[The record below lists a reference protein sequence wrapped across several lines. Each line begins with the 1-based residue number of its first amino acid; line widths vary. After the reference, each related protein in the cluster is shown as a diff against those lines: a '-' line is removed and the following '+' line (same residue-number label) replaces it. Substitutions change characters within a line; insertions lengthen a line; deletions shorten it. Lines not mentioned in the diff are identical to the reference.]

1 MKDNKGKQYYLT
13 VKNTVTG
20 KDEKVFVTEAVY
32 RAYKKPIRKEQSRQR
47 REDRCL
53 VRNKYGNLVRCT
65 EDCKA
70 CEYYLSG
77 QKPGVNG
84 LSLDVFKEQGLE
96 VADARA
102 DLENDYIRREEM
114 QTLKDAY
121 KDVVFERYEYRL
133 VFKPDRFQNLLYV
146 IGGFFGRIESFR
158 LVFVGYI
165 HTCFLLMRLEF
176 V

>member
-77 QKPGVNG
+77 QKPGANG
-84 LSLDVFKEQGLE
+84 LSLDVFKEHGLE

-121 KDVVFERYEYRL
+121 ATLSPVQREL
-133 VFKPDRFQNLLYV
+133 
-146 IGGFFGRIESFR
+146 FR
-158 LVFVGYI
+158 LFFIENKGQAEIAAIMNVSQQAISKAIAKIKTIIKNYFEK
-165 HTCFLLMRLEF
+165 F
-176 V
+176 

>member
-1 MKDNKGKQYYLT
+1 MKENKDKQYYLT
-13 VKNTVTG
+13 VKNTMTG
-20 KDEKVFVTEAVY
+20 KYEKVFVSEEVY

-53 VRNKYGNLVRCT
+53 VKNKFGNLVRCT

-96 VADARA
+96 IADTQSNPEAELIQKQEKEALYQAIAQLTPRQQEMVRMVFFEGMSQECVANTLGISVQAVSNAMARIYA
-102 DLENDYIRREEM
+102 SLEKF
-114 QTLKDAY
+114 LKNY
-121 KDVVFERYEYRL
+121 
-133 VFKPDRFQNLLYV
+133 
-146 IGGFFGRIESFR
+146 
-158 LVFVGYI
+158 
-165 HTCFLLMRLEF
+165 
-176 V
+176 